1 MPCIA
6 MACGEGLVVNGKW
19 WELANS
25 GCGVDETIANSSDCA
40 RSPKNALH
48 ESFQSIFWCC
58 EWPTQLSEWPSQFSE
73 WPSYG
78 REWPSYCNY
87 SLTKFRNAMSKCKD
101 LRCASLSVLTSYL
114 KLHPSSIIHLTSP
127 IIHHTSNPSPYLAV
141 WLRITRLVKGFV
153 AHDSCLYNN
162 KNSSLYPS

>member
-1 MPCIA
+1 MYSNDLRW
-6 MACGEGLVVNGKW
+6 MVSGEW

-25 GCGVDETIANSSDCA
+25 GCGVDETIANSNHCA

-114 KLHPSSIIHLTSP
+114 KHHPSSITHPTLHRILLYDCIRVWWRVLLHMILAF
-127 IIHHTSNPSPYLAV
+127 IIIKTALSTLHSEGGELLH
-141 WLRITRLVKGFV
+141 K
-153 AHDSCLYNN
+153 
-162 KNSSLYPS
+162 